1 MDLLYIVRRYWIDHF
16 FFESYSN
23 GSSWLIFLCVKST
36 YRTHWQSCSNIFSM
50 CIDLSV
56 NYIMFIVGEEKC
68 RQGYMLLTDNHCL
81 HMPPKM
87 FSICT
92 VSPSGFLNTSCLSH
106 VEFVVFRLDVA
117 ISIFSF
123 FLLYLFLFLFFHMYL
138 KEAMVSM
145 SFNGFFIFYFFFES
159 NSVFFFFFFPLL
171 IILINIYIH
180 Q

>member
-1 MDLLYIVRRYWIDHF
+1 MILYPPEIWPRFKLPTCGLKSYDASVRRYWIDLF
-16 FFESYSN
+16 FFFFFFFWCLYSN

-123 FLLYLFLFLFFHMYL
+123 FLLYWKNKSLY
-138 KEAMVSM
+138 
-145 SFNGFFIFYFFFES
+145 
-159 NSVFFFFFFPLL
+159 
-171 IILINIYIH
+171 ILRAF
-180 Q
+180 